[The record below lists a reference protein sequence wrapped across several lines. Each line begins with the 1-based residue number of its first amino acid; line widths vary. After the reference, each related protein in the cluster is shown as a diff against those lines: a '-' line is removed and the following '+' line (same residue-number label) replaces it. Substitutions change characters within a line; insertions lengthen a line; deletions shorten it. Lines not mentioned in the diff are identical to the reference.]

1 MNAKEFIATESYALA
16 AAERERLANAI
27 NTDTDPEHAAF
38 AVGDVFELL
47 TDTGTTVPARVRSL
61 YFNNFDPAEAPCWV
75 YCYDCEPWANRYGWT
90 IDGGSCDA
98 LRMKAAAPATDSEAA
113 NR

>member
-1 MNAKEFIATESYALA
+1 MNAKEFTAAEIRALA

-38 AVGDVFELL
+38 AAGDVFELL
-47 TDTGTTVPARVRSL
+47 TDIGTTVPARVRSL
-61 YFNNFDPAEAPCWV
+61 YFNNFDDTADPCWV

-98 LRMKAAAPATDSEAA
+98 LRMKAAAPAADSEAA